1 VYFCEA
7 NKKCQQMITGFRSFL
22 FLAMFSLYTLGRG
35 FAQQT
40 GKLEILYSK
49 EVKTERVEQEEVSI
63 YWGDVQLKKDST
75 FVYADSIR
83 QKGNAFWAFGNL
95 VVQQPDSQ
103 ILYGDSLYF
112 DDKRDVLF
120 LYGEV
125 VVKKASDV
133 LFTQFL
139 RYDLPTK
146 KANYTGGGLLI
157 SKATLLQSKGG
168 IYFTKKDEILF
179 LDSVVVEDPA
189 YTLRADSLLFNPI
202 TRVVSFLGPTLIQFE
217 DNTIYCTAGYYQSE
231 TGEARFFNK
240 PQYAR
245 QGSFATADTMA
256 YATAT
261 GEIELLGNA
270 FYREDSLQAKAH
282 KIIYFEKKD
291 KVQLEGKA
299 DFKSAELFAFGE
311 LLHYDL
317 GAKHFTTQTRATL
330 IREDKKIT
338 ADFFDVSD
346 LRGEGFVHGSV
357 LFEDEEES
365 TMMWSDSAYFR
376 KTQSYIKTWGGR
388 PLLMNY
394 AGEDTLFMAA
404 DTLISFKDSLHS
416 EISDSLYSEPVHN
429 RMVLALKEVR
439 IFREGLQAVCDSLTF
454 SEEKEMFYLDK
465 GPIVWSDSTQI
476 SGDSIRL
483 KMVDKV
489 IDQIFV
495 ENKVLVVNTL
505 DAIFFSQ
512 ITGKRAVGQ
521 FEQKSIKEMLVK
533 GAVKTVYYIINEEDA
548 YLGVNVQD
556 ASRMKVLFDFGKLD
570 EVYFFEKPEGKMLPM
585 RTAPHEEIML
595 EGFFFEVEKRPYSPY
610 DLRPGLDKGME
621 AFVFPEK

>member
-1 VYFCEA
+1 MIPGLRCCFVFVLLSINA
-7 NKKCQQMITGFRSFL
+7 LSQALGQQAGS
-22 FLAMFSLYTLGRG
+22 
-35 FAQQT
+35 
-40 GKLEILYSK
+40 LEILYSR
-49 EVKTERVEQEEVSI
+49 EVKTERIQQEEVSI

-83 QKGNAFWAFGNL
+83 QKGNAFWAFGNI
-95 VVQQPDSQ
+95 VVQQPDNQ

-112 DDKRDVLF
+112 DDQKEALF

-125 VVKKASDV
+125 VVKKASEV

-139 RYDLPTK
+139 RYDLPAK
-146 KANYTGGGLLI
+146 KANYSGGGLLV
-157 SKATLLQSKGG
+157 SAATLLQSKKG

-189 YTLRADSLLFNPI
+189 YSLRADSLLFNPL
-202 TRVVSFLGPTLIQFE
+202 TGMVTYKGPTLIQFE
-217 DNTIYCTAGYYQSE
+217 DNTIYCTAGYYLSE
-231 TGEARFFNK
+231 TGEARFFKK
-240 PQYAR
+240 PQYMR

-282 KIIYFEKKD
+282 KIVYFEKTE
-291 KVQLEGKA
+291 KVRLEGNA

-376 KTQSYIKTWGGR
+376 KPQNYIKTWGGR

-394 AGEDTLFMAA
+394 GGADTLFMAA
-404 DTLISFKDSLHS
+404 DTLISFKDSLLT
-416 EISDSLYSEPVHN
+416 EISDSLQSQPLTN
-429 RMVLALKEVR
+429 RMVLALKDVR
-439 IFREGLQAVCDSLTF
+439 IYREGLQALCDSLTF
-454 SEEKEMFYLDK
+454 SEHKEMFYLDK
-465 GPIVWSDSTQI
+465 DPIVWSDSTQI

-521 FEQKSIKEMLVK
+521 FENRSIKEMLVR
-533 GAVKTVYYIINEEDA
+533 GAVKTVYYIINDEDA

-556 ASRMKVLFDFGKLD
+556 ASRMKVLFNDGKLD
-570 EVYFFEKPEGKMLPM
+570 EIYFFEKPEGKMLPM
-585 RTAPHEEIML
+585 RTAPHEELML

-610 DLRPGLDKGME
+610 DLRPGLEEGME
-621 AFVFPEK
+621 AIVFPEKY